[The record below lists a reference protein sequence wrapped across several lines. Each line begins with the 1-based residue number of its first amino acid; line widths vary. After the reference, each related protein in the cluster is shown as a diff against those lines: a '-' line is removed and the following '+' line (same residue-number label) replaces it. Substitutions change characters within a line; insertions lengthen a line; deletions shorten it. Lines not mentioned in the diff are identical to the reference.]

1 MIDGSSTRRT
11 ASAAF
16 AFLTLVSLFASASG
30 AQAADGERWKKRF
43 AEDILP
49 ILKSRC
55 VECHGAEEPDGGLDL
70 VKFVD
75 GADPLAAIDVW
86 ERVGPRIRQNE
97 MPPEGSP
104 GLNDDQ
110 KGKFNGWLDARP
122 QADNCHQL
130 ASDETTSWYRGYV
143 MSRRLTRTEF
153 GNAVRDLFGVDLDAD
168 ADVPSDGAGGE
179 GFDTAGDALFTSPIH
194 LEKYVAAADRVV
206 RTVLPDDTNG
216 LSPEVVAARE
226 RLLIASP
233 SDSLSPRDA
242 AKQVLSTYVKRAW
255 RRPVEAEEIERLLV
269 LFDQAT
275 ERGEPF
281 EKALRQPL
289 AAAMLSPHFLFV
301 VETEPEEGGVHRL
314 SPHQLA
320 MRVSLF
326 LWSSIPDDR
335 LLELADAGAIYD
347 EATLRDE
354 VRRMAADPKARALGE
369 NFGMQWLGLTALGE
383 STKPD
388 AEKFPEFDA
397 ELSAAMREEPIRLMQ
412 RVFAENRSLLELIDA
427 DYVPANGR
435 LARHYG
441 LEPTADEDWS
451 YVSASGG
458 RGGVVTTAA
467 VLASTSYPLRT
478 SPVLRGR
485 WALETLL
492 GSKVPPPPPGVPA
505 LEATKAEGDKALSLR
520 ERLELHRKD
529 PNCASCHA
537 RMDPLGFG
545 LENYDPLGRWR
556 TEDDGIAIDASGK
569 LPSGETFTGPDEL
582 KTLLLKRK
590 DEFLKH
596 FVRKT
601 LGFALG
607 RDLNRFDDCV
617 VDAAMKRLN
626 EEDYKAQGLL
636 EEIVLSYPFQ
646 HRYFKSK

>member
-1 MIDGSSTRRT
+1 M
-11 ASAAF
+11 
-16 AFLTLVSLFASASG
+16 LTLAALFAAANSVR
-30 AQAADGERWKKRF
+30 AADEERWKKRF
-43 AEDILP
+43 ADDIVP
-49 ILKSRC
+49 ILKTRC
-55 VECHGAEEPDGGLDL
+55 VECHGKDEPEGGLDL

-75 GADPLAAIDVW
+75 GADPLSAMDVW

-122 QADNCHQL
+122 QEENCNQL

-153 GNAVRDLFGVDLDAD
+153 GAAVRDLFGVDLDAE

-179 GFDTAGDALFTSPIH
+179 GFDTTGDALFTSPIH

-206 RTVLPDDTNG
+206 RTVLPENPED
-216 LSPEVVAARE
+216 LSPELIAARE
-226 RLLIASP
+226 RLLVARP
-233 SDSLSPRDA
+233 SESLSPRDA
-242 AKQVLSTYVKRAW
+242 ARQVIAAYAKRAW
-255 RRPVEAEEIERLLV
+255 RRPVEAEEIDRLLV
-269 LFDQAT
+269 LFDKAT
-275 ERGEPF
+275 ERGESY
-281 EKALRQPL
+281 EAALRQPL
-289 AAAMLSPHFLFV
+289 AAALLSPHFLFV

-335 LLELADAGAIYD
+335 LLELADTGAIYD
-347 EATLRDE
+347 EATLRE
-354 VRRMAADPKARALGE
+354 ELRRMLADPKAKALGE

-397 ELSAAMREEPIRLMQ
+397 ELAAAMREEPIRLIQ
-412 RVFAENRSLLELIDA
+412 RIFAENRSLLELIDA

-441 LEPTADEDWS
+441 LEPTAGEDWS
-451 YVSASGG
+451 FVSASGG

-485 WALETLL
+485 WVLEEIL
-492 GSKVPPPPPGVPA
+492 GSRVPPPPPGVPA
-505 LEATKAEGDKALSLR
+505 LEATKGEGDQPLSLR

-537 RMDPLGFG
+537 RMDPIGFG
-545 LENYDPLGRWR
+545 LENYDVLGRWR
-556 TEDDGIAIDASGK
+556 SDDEGHAIDSSGK
-569 LPSGETFTGPDEL
+569 LPSGETFAGPDEL
-582 KTLLLKRK
+582 KTLILKRK
-590 DEFLKH
+590 DEFLNH
-596 FVRKT
+596 FVRKM

-617 VDAAMKRLN
+617 IDAALKRLN
-626 EEDYKAQGLL
+626 ENEYQAQGLL

-646 HRYFKSK
+646 HRYFKAK